1 MRRLLWALGI
11 TVTLAGCA
19 SSSSTSTTSGGVSTS
34 AARTTIPRRANV
46 ISQEE
51 IAAGQFASA
60 GDIVIQ
66 LRPNWSKDPVYLDNK
81 LFGNFSRLNDIEAS
95 KVKEIHLLSEAEAQ
109 IRWGTDV
116 HETIW
121 VVSK

>member
-19 SSSSTSTTSGGVSTS
+19 SSSSTSATSGGVSTS
-34 AARTTIPRRANV
+34 AARTTIQRRANV

-66 LRPNWSKDPVYLDNK
+66 LRPNWRKVPVYLDNN
-81 LFGNFSRLNDIEAS
+81 LFGNFSRLNDIQAS
-95 KVKEIHLLSEAEAQ
+95 RVKEIRLLSEAEAQ

-121 VVSK
+121 VISK